1 MCCGMVKVL
10 GENLYFGLCSYDVL
24 IVSMLS
30 NLDLKRCWY
39 YCLTYLK
46 KLCGVYEFFQRK
58 GLDGGCDLSFFHF
71 KHGVL
76 FDVLF
81 LAYFC
86 NYKSSH
92 LNVIFIISINLKYRK
107 LISIVCMPGHPSC
120 QVVAVDWGKLH
131 TKLLWYHLALLPPRT
146 NHLIMFILQKHQI

>member
-1 MCCGMVKVL
+1 MCCGMDKVL

-24 IVSMLS
+24 IVSILAIWIWKDTGSIALHILRSFVVCMSFAREKAWMGEICYTSKMEFYLTCCS
-30 NLDLKRCWY
+30 LY
-39 YCLTYLK
+39 Y
-46 KLCGVYEFFQRK
+46 
-58 GLDGGCDLSFFHF
+58 FH
-71 KHGVL
+71 
-76 FDVLF
+76 
-81 LAYFC
+81 C

-92 LNVIFIISINLKYRK
+92 LNVIFIISINLQYRK

-146 NHLIMFILQKHQI
+146 NHLIIIILQKHQI